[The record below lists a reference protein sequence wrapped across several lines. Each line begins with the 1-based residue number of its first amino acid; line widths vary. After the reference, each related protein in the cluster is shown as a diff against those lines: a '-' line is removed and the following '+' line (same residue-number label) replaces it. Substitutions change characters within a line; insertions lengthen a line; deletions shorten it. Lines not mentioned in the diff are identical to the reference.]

1 MGYLSKY
8 AVPFINRKS
17 STLNNVVNKVI
28 KGGIGFLK
36 IEIPL
41 NPSIDN
47 CIGFKIK
54 VTSNDTSEVLFEGD
68 ISGSSSDGYKWIY
81 ASVNESSNSK
91 ISGNPT
97 LFCSRTINES
107 NENKSYIKSIL
118 LGNSE
123 SNWGSLITI
132 SIELLHV
139 TTITNPDGNE
149 NLVKTNNLYEYESV
163 KDYNS
168 IEDGW
173 KFSVGQ
179 INDESVLLTI
189 SKVNKSSS
197 SSIILEGVINGVAS
211 VDESGNV
218 VIETEFNGG
227 GINLYDS
234 VNDKYG
240 KIIADGSELVGLD
253 KNESLKGMTFT
264 STGFRDPIVIKSD
277 SSSDV
282 SLNLSIKDSG
292 STVTPKVNIS
302 KFNLGSW
309 SIENS
314 KSFSVKSSEV
324 TDTYLNVNLEL
335 GGLGLIS
342 NGDNSELFVGLGG
355 KNILVGSVK
364 FCDNENEFN
373 LLDKIDGRAVVYN
386 DKLYVCRNGKYT
398 TVRYSESLTMDDIK
412 NGYFYEKINAD
423 AQLGGEIVRLKY
435 DDGFILSNDIHNHI
449 EDSDIHISMSDRNK
463 WDNKIDSSYT
473 YSRNEIQELIK
484 GIDTSD
490 NEHVGYHNPVN
501 DIVNGDTDFSS
512 HSYPYG
518 HRILVKEYQNN
529 KPHIRVAGNSNE
541 WIKIEEF
548 LLGDKVVGAFGNYRE
563 YININNK
570 VTEITPS
577 GSSSTLTVIREGD
590 NLILST

>member
-1 MGYLSKY
+1 
-8 AVPFINRKS
+8 
-17 STLNNVVNKVI
+17 
-28 KGGIGFLK
+28 
-36 IEIPL
+36 
-41 NPSIDN
+41 
-47 CIGFKIK
+47 
-54 VTSNDTSEVLFEGD
+54 
-68 ISGSSSDGYKWIY
+68 
-81 ASVNESSNSK
+81 
-91 ISGNPT
+91 
-97 LFCSRTINES
+97 
-107 NENKSYIKSIL
+107 
-118 LGNSE
+118 
-123 SNWGSLITI
+123 
-132 SIELLHV
+132 
-139 TTITNPDGNE
+139 
-149 NLVKTNNLYEYESV
+149 
-163 KDYNS
+163 
-168 IEDGW
+168 
-173 KFSVGQ
+173 
-179 INDESVLLTI
+179 
-189 SKVNKSSS
+189 
-197 SSIILEGVINGVAS
+197 
-211 VDESGNV
+211 
-218 VIETEFNGG
+218 
-227 GINLYDS
+227 
-234 VNDKYG
+234 
-240 KIIADGSELVGLD
+240 
-253 KNESLKGMTFT
+253 
-264 STGFRDPIVIKSD
+264 
-277 SSSDV
+277 
-282 SLNLSIKDSG
+282 
-292 STVTPKVNIS
+292 
-302 KFNLGSW
+302 
-309 SIENS
+309 
-314 KSFSVKSSEV
+314 
-324 TDTYLNVNLEL
+324 
-335 GGLGLIS
+335 
-342 NGDNSELFVGLGG
+342 
-355 KNILVGSVK
+355 VK